1 MCSSKRKATCA
12 VELYLTTKA
21 LEIYSG
27 ACSMTKHHPRP
38 LGSSSL
44 LPRRDIC
51 IGWKHLSP
59 YHVTSYLFVS
69 YHVRFL
75 WFTAFFGVSIYC
87 VYIYIHLYIVQIL
100 NLIIH
105 SYHIYIHSYII
116 HSSYPLICLGGWN
129 PNFSRPHRPSSP
141 RQALGFIAKRRDEIR
156 FVSPTAMCA
165 SCICIMYLWSGM
177 WCACVCM
184 CNKNACASRERER
197 GEKN

>member
-105 SYHIYIHSYII
+105 SYHIYISTHISYIVHIHSYVLVVEILI
-116 HSSYPLICLGGWN
+116 FQGLIVLLLRDRPWGSSQSDVTKSGSCHQPPCA
-129 PNFSRPHRPSSP
+129 
-141 RQALGFIAKRRDEIR
+141 QA
-156 FVSPTAMCA
+156 VYV
-165 SCICIMYLWSGM
+165 SCIFEVACDVHVCVHVQQKCLCI
-177 WCACVCM
+177 
-184 CNKNACASRERER
+184 
-197 GEKN
+197 